1 MRKREMTRS
10 AQTRHAHG
18 ADVQHLARR
27 LVTGLAIQ
35 FLLGMAVNLLGLP
48 AQATGAAR
56 TASAVFLA
64 AHILIALG
72 LISGA
77 AMIIR
82 VTAGIRRERQW
93 AIWGAAA
100 ITTAIAT
107 GILTVLTSSNWW
119 SYGMAAAFIASLLIY
134 GRLCAQPA
142 PLHR

>member
-1 MRKREMTRS
+1 MRKREMTPS
-10 AQTRHAHG
+10 AQARHAHG
-18 ADVQHLARR
+18 AGAQHLARR

-48 AQATGAAR
+48 SQATGAAR

-64 AHILIALG
+64 VHALIALG

-77 AMIIR
+77 AMIIH
-82 VTAGIRRERQW
+82 VTPCTQREHRL
-93 AIWGAAA
+93 AIWGTGA
-100 ITTAIAT
+100 ITTALAA
-107 GILTVLTSSNWW
+107 GILTLITSSNWW

-142 PLHR
+142 PPHR